1 MKPVLNLALGAAL
14 GQIVVL
20 VIVAGL
26 CWAGDWTTSSQ
37 YSTAL
42 FGAGIVLALVGL
54 VSGLGQSRAADDFGS
69 QHAHTAGSETA
80 TERLARDA
88 MENRPRHR
96 GRMLALLVGI
106 TTIGISTLIP
116 FLSS

>member
-1 MKPVLNLALGAAL
+1 MKPVLNLALGATL

-26 CWAGDWTTSSQ
+26 CWAGDWTTPSH

-54 VSGLGQSRAADDFGS
+54 VSGLS
-69 QHAHTAGSETA
+69 
-80 TERLARDA
+80 
-88 MENRPRHR
+88 
-96 GRMLALLVGI
+96 LALRMILAPSTPTPPAQRQPLRDSRG
-106 TTIGISTLIP
+106 TRWRIGPAIEDGCLRSW
-116 FLSS
+116 SG

>member
-1 MKPVLNLALGAAL
+1 MRPFLRLALRAAL
-14 GQIVVL
+14 LQAGILLL
-20 VIVAGL
+20 VAAL
-26 CWAGDWTTSSQ
+26 CWTGGWSTPSQ

-42 FGAGIVLALVGL
+42 FGAGIVLALAGL
-54 VSGLGQSRAADDFGS
+54 VGRLGQSRTADDFGS
-69 QHAHTAGSETA
+69 QYAQTAGSETA

-106 TTIGISTLIP
+106 TTIGISILIP
-116 FLSS
+116 YLSG